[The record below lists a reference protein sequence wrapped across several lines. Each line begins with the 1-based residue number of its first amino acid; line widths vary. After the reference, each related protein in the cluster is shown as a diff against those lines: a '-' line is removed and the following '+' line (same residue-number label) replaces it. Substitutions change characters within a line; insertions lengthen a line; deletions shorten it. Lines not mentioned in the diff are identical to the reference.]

1 VKMKNHAKGIL
12 AVVVAV
18 LLLAVLAA
26 CEKTGPET
34 MLQPPVEGLTWGMTQ
49 EEALEALGL
58 EKESIYIASDGG
70 NVWWLTPEQ
79 AGLEKAEL
87 DGLALYG
94 KEPHVE
100 VYFTDYAGVE
110 RLSQVMTIVQA
121 EGGPALREA
130 LTNVYGE
137 PYEGDWAVWSGTD
150 LEKKASKTDVAKL
163 DEYDL
168 GMAKQMAGGEQ
179 KLFVVR
185 PYITVDYFR
194 FEDRNGPVLLSDA
207 SSFLVRYRADMY
219 LRSLYGSP
227 PLPENKPSL
236 VVPALYVTMGMS
248 RESLGELAGYTAEEM
263 EQKYRD
269 SVLISY
275 DEMGLDSPEFLT
287 FEIIHNPDG
296 NEPRELIAYFDEHD
310 GYLCCLQGYVTAE
323 SEEALQAGLTELFGE
338 PTEVE
343 GELRWYGYDANDPT
357 IVSQVDN
364 YATYRVS
371 ETVLSSGPVYVLD
384 VVYDYGFDYG
394 PWR

>member
-1 VKMKNHAKGIL
+1 MKVTKLAKRAL
-12 AVVVAV
+12 AAAAVV
-18 LLLAVLAA
+18 LLFIALAA
-26 CEKTGPET
+26 CEETGPET

-110 RLSQVMTIVQA
+110 RLSQVMTIVQT

-219 LRSLYGSP
+219 LRSLYGSA
-227 PLPENKPSL
+227 PLPEYKATLDSPVSW
-236 VVPALYVTMGMS
+236 VAMGMS
-248 RESLGELAGYTAEEM
+248 RSNFGQQIGRTEEEM
-263 EQKYRD
+263 ETKYKD
-269 SVLISY
+269 SILVTCEEL
-275 DEMGLDSPEFLT
+275 ELTEAEFLG
-287 FEIIHNPDG
+287 FEIAHNPDS
-296 NEPRELIAYFDEHD
+296 NEPQDFLFYFDEHD
-310 GYLCCLQGYVTAE
+310 AYLCCVQANVTAE
-323 SEEALQAGLTELFGE
+323 SEDALLNGLTELLGN
-338 PTEVE
+338 PSVVN
-343 GELRWYGYDANDPT
+343 GELRWYGYDYHNPDA
-357 IVSQVDN
+357 
-364 YATYRVS
+364 
-371 ETVLSSGPVYVLD
+371 
-384 VVYDYGFDYG
+384 VYDWELYASYFSKDALVSNRNIYTICVYFDLGFEY
-394 PWR
+394 